1 MLRYG
6 LPTLLVVLLAWAV
19 AALVTGSPSLD
30 LSGSTSTATTAVASP
45 PCLPST
51 TTHSAALPG
60 TTVDV
65 SPAPNTGTANPKT
78 QISFLGVPASAV
90 HAVSVSG
97 SLSGAHLGRLSAYSQ
112 GDGASFLPADPFVAG
127 DHVTVTAT
135 IGSGAGAPPRPV
147 RFSFDV
153 DTPYPTAT
161 VAPFPNPPA
170 APADYLSFAT
180 MPTAQVPAM
189 TVTVPDGDPSA
200 GDIMTTNGPGPG
212 QYGPLIYTP
221 SGRLVW
227 FERLPSSETAENL
240 DEQTLHGR
248 PVLTWWRGKVL
259 SLGFGQGEDL
269 VMNSS
274 YQVIARLPGAN
285 GLRADLHDFQLAP
298 DNVAYIT
305 AFNPIRCDL
314 VSAGGVRDGAIVDTA
329 VQEIDLATGLVRWE
343 WHSLDHVAVSESETP
358 APTTSTPWDWFHV
371 NSIDVE
377 GAGSH
382 PSGDLLISARNTW
395 AAYQLAAGSGLILWR
410 LGGTR
415 SSFHMGPGT
424 ATAWQH
430 DGRVLASGHEITLF
444 DDGSNPPIHSQSR
457 GVSIALDF
465 ANHTA
470 RLVHAYVHPGTPLL
484 AASQGNMQTLSSGA
498 SVVGFGA
505 VPEITEFAPPC
516 GTGSS
521 GSSKSAGASS
531 AGAGSAE
538 AGASDGAKVLF
549 DAHLPYDMTFY
560 RAYRHP
566 WSGRPAS
573 PPAILANL
581 NNTAEETI
589 FHMSWN
595 GATGVSAWRLF
606 AGPSP
611 GSLKPL
617 ATVAASGFETTA
629 ILPKRYAYAA
639 VQPLDSHGRALAI
652 SKAVKVSSYDSSLP
666 NGRALGG
673 GTTGGDGG

>member
-6 LPTLLVVLLAWAV
+6 LPILLVALLAWGI
-19 AALVTGSPSLD
+19 AAIVTGSPGLD
-30 LSGSTSTATTAVASP
+30 LSGSTSSSTSAAASP
-45 PCLPST
+45 PCLPAT
-51 TTHSAALPG
+51 TSHSAALPG

-78 QISFLGVPASAV
+78 QISFLGAPASEISAV
-90 HAVSVSG
+90 AVAG
-97 SLSGAHLGRLSAYSQ
+97 SLSGAHPGRLSAYSQ
-112 GDGASFLPADPFVAG
+112 GDGASFLPAAPFVAG
-127 DHVTVTAT
+127 DRVTVTAT
-135 IGSGAGAPPRPV
+135 IGPGAGVPSRQV

-153 DTPYPTAT
+153 DTPYPTAS

-180 MPTAQVPAM
+180 LPGAQIPVMA
-189 TVTVPDGDPSA
+189 VTVHDADPAA

-212 QYGPLIYTP
+212 QYGPIIYSP
-221 SGRLVW
+221 SGQPIW
-227 FERLPSSETAENL
+227 FDRLPSSETAENL
-240 DEQTLHGR
+240 DEQTLGGR

-269 VMNSS
+269 VMNSR
-274 YQVIARLPGAN
+274 YQVVARLPGAN

-298 DNVAYIT
+298 RGVAYIT

-314 VSAGGVRDGAIVDTA
+314 APAGGVRDGAIVDTA

-371 NSIDVE
+371 NSIDFE
-377 GAGSH
+377 GAGSS
-382 PSGDLLISARNTW
+382 PSGDLFISARNTW

-415 SSFHMGPGT
+415 SSFRMGPGT

-430 DGRVLASGHEITLF
+430 DGRVLASGDEITLF

-457 GVSIALDF
+457 GLVIALDF
-465 ANHTA
+465 AHHTA
-470 RLVHAYVHPGTPLL
+470 RLLRAYPHPGPPVL
-484 AASQGNMQTLSSGA
+484 AASQGNMQTLPSGA
-498 SVVGFGA
+498 ALVGFGA
-505 VPEITEFAPPC
+505 VPQITEFAPAA
-516 GTGSS
+516 GT
-521 GSSKSAGASS
+521 
-531 AGAGSAE
+531 
-538 AGASDGAKVLF
+538 VLF

-573 PPAILANL
+573 PPALLANL

-595 GATGVSAWRLF
+595 GATGVTAWRLF
-606 AGPSP
+606 AGSSP
-611 GSLKPL
+611 GSLEPL
-617 ATVAASGFETTA
+617 ATVTASGFETTS

-639 VQPLDSHGRALAI
+639 AQPLDSAGRVPAT
-652 SKAVKVSSYDSSLP
+652 SKAVKVSSYNSSLP
-666 NGRALGG
+666 SDGTGEGG
-673 GTTGGDGG
+673 SAASGGAGG

>member
-6 LPTLLVVLLAWAV
+6 LPILLVALLAWGV
-19 AALVTGSPSLD
+19 AAIVTGSPGLD
-30 LSGSTSTATTAVASP
+30 LSGSTSNSTSATASP
-45 PCLPST
+45 PCLPAT
-51 TTHSAALPG
+51 ITHSAALPG

-78 QISFLGVPASAV
+78 QISFLGVPASEIHSVAV
-90 HAVSVSG
+90 AG
-97 SLSGAHLGRLSAYSQ
+97 SLSGAHSGRLSAYSQ
-112 GDGASFLPADPFVAG
+112 GDGASFLPAAPFAAG
-127 DHVTVTAT
+127 DRVTVTAT
-135 IGSGAGAPPRPV
+135 IGPGAGASPRPV

-153 DTPYPTAT
+153 DTPYPTAS

-180 MPTAQVPAM
+180 LPGAQIPAM
-189 TVTVPDGDPSA
+189 TVAVHDADPAA

-221 SGRLVW
+221 SGQLVW
-227 FERLPSSETAENL
+227 FDHLPSSETAENL
-240 DEQTLHGR
+240 DEQTLQGR

-269 VMNSS
+269 VMNSR

-285 GLRADLHDFQLAP
+285 GLHADLHDFQLAP
-298 DNVAYIT
+298 GNVAYIT

-314 VSAGGVRDGAIVDTA
+314 APAGGVRDGAIVDTA
-329 VQEIDLATGLVRWE
+329 VQEIDLSTGLVRWE

-358 APTTSTPWDWFHV
+358 SPTTSTPWDWFHV

-377 GAGSH
+377 GAGSK
-382 PSGDLLISARNTW
+382 PSGALLISARNTW
-395 AAYQLAAGSGLILWR
+395 AAYQLAAGSGSILWR

-415 SSFHMGPGT
+415 SSFRMGPGT

-430 DGRVLASGHEITLF
+430 DGRVLASGDEITLF
-444 DDGSNPPIHSQSR
+444 DDGSNPPLHSQSR
-457 GVSIALDF
+457 GLVIGLSF
-465 ANHTA
+465 AHHTA
-470 RLVHAYVHPGTPLL
+470 RLIHAYVHPGPPVL

-498 SVVGFGA
+498 ALVGFGA
-505 VPEITEFAPPC
+505 VPQITEFAPGG
-516 GTGSS
+516 GT
-521 GSSKSAGASS
+521 
-531 AGAGSAE
+531 
-538 AGASDGAKVLF
+538 VLF
-549 DAHLPYDMTFY
+549 DAHLSYDMTFY

-573 PPAILANL
+573 PPALLANL

-595 GATGVSAWRLF
+595 GATGVVAWRLL
-606 AGPSP
+606 AGSSP

-617 ATVAASGFETTA
+617 ASVAASGFETTS

-639 VQPLDSHGRALAI
+639 VQPLDSAGRTLAT

-666 NGRALGG
+666 GSAAGGAAAGG
-673 GTTGGDGG
+673 GSG